1 MTKGKMRG
9 RRPVNKNFLA
19 AMIQNGLQG
28 NFFFIQI
35 TKNLCV
41 LVQPVHCY
49 LSVDCRTCG

>member
-28 NFFFIQI
+28 NFFLFKLQRIYAFLSSQFIA
-35 TKNLCV
+35 T
-41 LVQPVHCY
+41 
-49 LSVDCRTCG
+49 